1 MRGTP
6 ERESVKASE
15 RELVEALAGAP
26 HARGAG
32 GCDGRRARGEKTRD
46 AILAR
51 AVQIASQ
58 EGLEGLSIG
67 RLATDLGVSKSGLFA
82 HFGSKTELQLAT
94 VDAARHIFIHEVI
107 GGSRAGS
114 GIGGLIGLTDS
125 WLDYMRARRLPRRV
139 LLRRRVARVRRSPRP
154 VRDRVASMMGEWLH
168 GPRGS
173 DPGRAGCGRACPRPR
188 QRAARVRDQRAR
200 PGRELGQPALRRRC
214 RIRSC
219 AGGDPAGQYPRNNA
233 SRFSQTVDEGAARRT
248 LRDQIAKLER
258 ELAAP
263 VRVSAIRAESWTG
276 RSAPRAVRACSTSAT
291 SRRCATSWRR
301 ASRMRAASSPPVPA
315 RSRPAAAQIEALV
328 ADPGSHKWERVSNDD
343 IGEPGC
349 KYYHST
355 PRLGLVGMLMGW
367 WRVKISSGC
376 P

>member
-1 MRGTP
+1 MRGTS

-26 HARGAG
+26 TLVEPAV
-32 GCDGRRARGEKTRD
+32 DGRRARGEKTRD

-58 EGLEGLSIG
+58 DGLEGLSIG

-107 GGSRAGS
+107 GGSHAAS

-125 WLDYMRARRLPRRV
+125 WLDYMRDDVFRGGCFFAAASLEFDGRPG
-139 LLRRRVARVRRSPRP
+139 P
-154 VRDRVASMMGEWLH
+154 VRDRVAAMMGEWLMALEAAIQDAQDAGELAPDLDSEQLAFEINALGQGANWAH
-168 GPRGS
+168 QLYG
-173 DPGRAGCGRACPRPR
+173 DDAAFERA
-188 QRAARVRDQRAR
+188 RAAIRRAVSEKQRL
-200 PGRELGQPALRRRC
+200 PVLPA
-214 RIRSC
+214 
-219 AGGDPAGQYPRNNA
+219 
-233 SRFSQTVDEGAARRT
+233 VDEGAARRT

-258 ELAAP
+258 ELAALFVSARP
-263 VRVSAIRAESWTG
+263 RGELNWQVSSPGGPRLLHVGDLEALRDELAVRVEDA
-276 RSAPRAVRACSTSAT
+276 
-291 SRRCATSWRR
+291 RREL
-301 ASRMRAASSPPVPA
+301 ASRAGSEQAGR
-315 RSRPAAAQIEALV
+315 AQIEALV
-328 ADPGSHKWERVSNDD
+328 SDPGSHKWERVSNDD